1 MHPILQFSNDVLHDH
16 FATLREEPLIP
27 VTLQMIF
34 WKRLV
39 KFMHTV
45 TGLGLVG
52 GLAAYMIVLWTGPE
66 VDSLSAYAAL
76 RESLAKVSKWLL
88 IPSMLGA
95 LVTGL
100 LAMMLHYPFLEKP
113 WVWLKALSGVLVF
126 EASLGSI
133 DAPAQAAARLSMKAV
148 NGEID
153 ALTLASQ
160 VRDEWIAWWIL
171 LGLAVANIALA
182 TWRPRLE
189 IFGKKHLPD

>member
-1 MHPILQFSNDVLHDH
+1 MSLKVACVRTMQLK
-16 FATLREEPLIP
+16 
-27 VTLQMIF
+27 F

-52 GLAAYMIVLWTGPE
+52 GLAAYMIVLATGP
-66 VDSLSAYAAL
+66 DINTLDAYAAM
-76 RESLAKVSKWLL
+76 RSSLALVSKWLL

-133 DAPAQAAARLSMKAV
+133 DAPAQNAARLSLQAV

-153 ALTLASQ
+153 AALLASQ
-160 VRDEWIAWWIL
+160 VRDEWTAWWIL
-171 LGLAVANIALA
+171 LALAVANIAIA
-182 TWRPRLE
+182 TWRPRFTGL
-189 IFGKKHLPD
+189 FGKKHLPG